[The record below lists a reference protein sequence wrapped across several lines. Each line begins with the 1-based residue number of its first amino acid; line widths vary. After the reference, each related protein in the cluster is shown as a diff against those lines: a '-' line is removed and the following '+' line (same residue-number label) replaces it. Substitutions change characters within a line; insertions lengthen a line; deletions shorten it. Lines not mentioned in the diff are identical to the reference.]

1 MVSESDVTMGLIH
14 DGDMV
19 TGEPLLVN
27 VNEND
32 SFDLAMIGLTFP
44 SQCSVNELYPLIS
57 STVLVSDDNDTF
69 KIGAIYPKKTHKL
82 MKKIFQHAINL
93 VPEMHTYCS
102 ITIAKIIICKL
113 ELFC

>member
-32 SFDLAMIGLTFP
+32 SFDLAIIGLAFP
-44 SQCSVNELYPLIS
+44 SQCSVKELYPLIS
-57 STVLVSDDNDTF
+57 STVLASDDKDTF
-69 KIGAIYPKKTHKL
+69 KIGAISKNT
-82 MKKIFQHAINL
+82 
-93 VPEMHTYCS
+93 
-102 ITIAKIIICKL
+102 
-113 ELFC
+113 